1 MPTTNSA
8 VYNAYGKKK
17 RNSLAPYLDAGN
29 SSASGNMQLTTPQP
43 TGGNTRLYNAY
54 AGAGTQPKAT
64 TKVARAYS
72 SAVTPAD
79 TAYRNATS
87 PTAANPTQAQYQPG
101 EILRRSAANGNANNT
116 QPAAASADQTG
127 VVSSPAAQSTGA
139 AQTGGQTALQRAYG
153 SQNSSGNTYGADRQS
168 AINAATA
175 SYNKLLNYL
184 PEYNELMGMRGLGVS
199 EQALLNAQRDYAQN
213 IADINAT
220 YDEMEQAYRDT
231 QISNVNTLS
240 AELSAYINDA
250 GENFTQE
257 GYERFKQGM
266 LQAGYTAEE
275 LAAAENLLTQS
286 TLNIIE
292 AAEIR
297 GDAQII
303 SDTEAKKYG
312 VNGEGILALTAKEA
326 DFGKYWD
333 TGKKGTKQYQLVQ
346 DILDAAKEGK
356 IPNGTYIDFNYG
368 AGAVGSKI
376 YVYNNGYFYPT
387 QYSYDNLPENV
398 SKKDV
403 LGRGEGLEGRRYYKD
418 PNSL

>member
-29 SSASGNMQLTTPQP
+29 SSVSRNMQLTTPQP

-127 VVSSPAAQSTGA
+127 VVSAPAAQSTGA

-275 LAAAENLLTQS
+275 LAAAENLLTQADLDS
-286 TLNIIE
+286 MQNALDVASGVMNSAMRERYRISGSGLDTTIGE
-292 AAEIR
+292 DGQE
-297 GDAQII
+297 GDDWRTRFGAFAGSLVDGKQ
-303 SDTEAKKYG
+303 
-312 VNGEGILALTAKEA
+312 NALVK
-326 DFGKYWD
+326 
-333 TGKKGTKQYQLVQ
+333 
-346 DILDAAKEGK
+346 DILNAAQQGR
-356 IPNGTYIDFNYG
+356 ISNGTFVNFNYG
-368 AGAVGSKI
+368 GGDGGI
-376 YVYNNGYFYPT
+376 YVYINGLFYPT
-387 QYSYDNLPENV
+387 SYSEEEITSIV
-398 SKKDV
+398 
-403 LGRGEGLEGRRYYKD
+403 GRGADNRID
-418 PNSL
+418 PNTL

>member
-29 SSASGNMQLTTPQP
+29 SSVSRNMQLTTPQP

-54 AGAGTQPKAT
+54 AGTGTQPKAT

-153 SQNSSGNTYGADRQS
+153 SQNSSGNTYGADRQN

-275 LAAAENLLTQS
+275 LAAAENLLTQADLDS
-286 TLNIIE
+286 MQNALDVASGVMNSAMRERYRISGSGLDTTIGE
-292 AAEIR
+292 DGQE
-297 GDAQII
+297 GDDWRTRFGAFAGSLVDGKQ
-303 SDTEAKKYG
+303 
-312 VNGEGILALTAKEA
+312 NALVK
-326 DFGKYWD
+326 
-333 TGKKGTKQYQLVQ
+333 
-346 DILDAAKEGK
+346 DILNAAQEGR
-356 IPNGTYIDFNYG
+356 IPNGTYVNFNYG
-368 AGAVGSKI
+368 GGDGGI
-376 YVYNNGYFYPT
+376 YVYINGLFYPT
-387 QYSYDNLPENV
+387 SYSEEEITSIV
-398 SKKDV
+398 
-403 LGRGEGLEGRRYYKD
+403 GRGADNRID
-418 PNSL
+418 PNTL

>member
-101 EILRRSAANGNANNT
+101 EILRRSAANGNANNA
-116 QPAAASADQTG
+116 QPAAAASADQTG
-127 VVSSPAAQSTGA
+127 VVSAPAAQSTGA

-153 SQNSSGNTYGADRQS
+153 SQNSSGNTYGADRQN

-275 LAAAENLLTQS
+275 LAAAENLLTQADLDSMQNALDAAITDEIKNSLSISGDGVLAS
-286 TLNIIE
+286 TATE
-292 AAEIR
+292 QMF
-297 GDAQII
+297 GDYYD
-303 SDTEAKKYG
+303 S
-312 VNGEGILALTAKEA
+312 
-326 DFGKYWD
+326 
-333 TGKKGTKQYQLVQ
+333 GKKGSKQYNLVQ
-346 DILDAAKEGK
+346 DILKAGREGR
-356 IPNGTYIDFNYG
+356 IPNGTYFDFNYG
-368 AGAVGSKI
+368 SGPADDPLF
-376 YVYNNGYFYPT
+376 VYYNGYFYPT
-387 QYSYDNLPENV
+387 SYNAMRHPGIDDTAIV
-398 SKKDV
+398 
-403 LGRGEGLEGRRYYKD
+403 GRGSWWDGKNDYID
-418 PNSL
+418 PNDL

>member
-43 TGGNTRLYNAY
+43 TGGSTRLYNAY

-101 EILRRSAANGNANNT
+101 EILRRSAANGNANNA
-116 QPAAASADQTG
+116 QPAAAAADQTG
-127 VVSSPAAQSTGA
+127 VVSAPAAQSTGA

-153 SQNSSGNTYGADRQS
+153 SQNSSGNTYGADRQN

-275 LAAAENLLTQS
+275 LAAAENLLTQ
-286 TLNIIE
+286 
-292 AAEIR
+292 
-297 GDAQII
+297 
-303 SDTEAKKYG
+303 
-312 VNGEGILALTAKEA
+312 A
-326 DFGKYWD
+326 DLD
-333 TGKKGTKQYQLVQ
+333 SMQNA
-346 DILDAAKEGK
+346 LDAASGVMNSALRKRYGIVGSGLGIAMGGMKEEGDGWKARFGTFAGSGVGGK
-356 IPNGTYIDFNYG
+356 QDSLVEDILTAAQEGRIPNGTYVNFNYG
-368 AGAVGSKI
+368 GGDGGI
-376 YVYNNGYFYPT
+376 YVYINGLFYPT
-387 QYSYDNLPENV
+387 SYSEEEITSIV
-398 SKKDV
+398 
-403 LGRGEGLEGRRYYKD
+403 GRGADNRID
-418 PNSL
+418 PNTL

>member
-29 SSASGNMQLTTPQP
+29 SSVSRNMQLTTPQP

-54 AGAGTQPKAT
+54 AGTGTQPKAT

-72 SAVTPAD
+72 SAVTPTD
-79 TAYRNATS
+79 TAYRTATS

-101 EILRRSAANGNANNT
+101 EILRRSAANGNANNA

-127 VVSSPAAQSTGA
+127 VVSAPAAQSTGA

-275 LAAAENLLTQS
+275 LAAAENLLTQ
-286 TLNIIE
+286 
-292 AAEIR
+292 
-297 GDAQII
+297 
-303 SDTEAKKYG
+303 
-312 VNGEGILALTAKEA
+312 A
-326 DFGKYWD
+326 DLD
-333 TGKKGTKQYQLVQ
+333 SMQNA
-346 DILDAAKEGK
+346 LDAASGVMNSALRKRYGIVGSGLGIAMGGMKEEGYGWKARFGTFAGSGVGGK
-356 IPNGTYIDFNYG
+356 QDSLVEDILTAAQEGRIPNGTYVNFNYG
-368 AGAVGSKI
+368 GGDGGI
-376 YVYNNGYFYPT
+376 YVYINGLFYPT
-387 QYSYDNLPENV
+387 SYSEEEITSIV
-398 SKKDV
+398 
-403 LGRGEGLEGRRYYKD
+403 GRGADNRID
-418 PNSL
+418 PNTL

>member
-29 SSASGNMQLTTPQP
+29 SSVSGNMQLTTPQP

-54 AGAGTQPKAT
+54 AGTGTQPKAT

-79 TAYRNATS
+79 TAYRSATS
-87 PTAANPTQAQYQPG
+87 PAAANPTQAQYQPG
-101 EILRRSAANGNANNT
+101 EILRRSAANGNANNA
-116 QPAAASADQTG
+116 QPAAAAADQTG
-127 VVSSPAAQSTGA
+127 VVSAPAAQSTGA

-153 SQNSSGNTYGADRQS
+153 SQNSSGNTYGADRQN

-275 LAAAENLLTQS
+275 LAAAENLLTQADLDS
-286 TLNIIE
+286 MQNALDVASGVMNSAMRERYRISGSGLDTTIGE
-292 AAEIR
+292 DGQE
-297 GDAQII
+297 GDDWRTRFGAFAGSLVDGKQ
-303 SDTEAKKYG
+303 
-312 VNGEGILALTAKEA
+312 NALVK
-326 DFGKYWD
+326 
-333 TGKKGTKQYQLVQ
+333 
-346 DILDAAKEGK
+346 DILNAAQQGR
-356 IPNGTYIDFNYG
+356 ISNGTFVNFNYG
-368 AGAVGSKI
+368 GGDGGI
-376 YVYNNGYFYPT
+376 YVYINGLFYPT
-387 QYSYDNLPENV
+387 SYSEEEITSIV
-398 SKKDV
+398 
-403 LGRGEGLEGRRYYKD
+403 GRGADNRID
-418 PNSL
+418 PNTL

>member
-43 TGGNTRLYNAY
+43 TGGSTRLYNAY
-54 AGAGTQPKAT
+54 AGVGTQPKAT

-101 EILRRSAANGNANNT
+101 EILRRSAANGNANNA

-127 VVSSPAAQSTGA
+127 VVSAPAAQSTGA

-153 SQNSSGNTYGADRQS
+153 SQNSSGNTYGADRQN

-286 TLNIIE
+286 TLNVIE
-292 AAEIR
+292 AAEQREDVSPI
-297 GDAQII
+297 DESTKNAL
-303 SDTEAKKYG
+303 G
-312 VNGEGILALTAKEA
+312 VSGEGINVYNANSGS
-326 DFGKYWD
+326 FGSYLG
-333 TGKKGTKQYQLVQ
+333 TGSSGKQDNYIQG
-346 DILDAAKEGK
+346 IIDAAQKGK
-356 IPNGTYIDFNYG
+356 IPNGTYYDFNYG
-368 AGAVGSKI
+368 SGKSV
-376 YVYNNGYFYPT
+376 YVYYNGYFYP
-387 QYSYDNLPENV
+387 V
-398 SKKDV
+398 SNAEGKPV
-403 LGRGEGLEGRRYYKD
+403 LSAGTLFDMMGA
-418 PNSL
+418 

>member
-43 TGGNTRLYNAY
+43 TGGSTRLYNAY

-101 EILRRSAANGNANNT
+101 EILRRSAANGNANNA
-116 QPAAASADQTG
+116 QPAAAAADQTG
-127 VVSSPAAQSTGA
+127 VVSAPAAQSTGA

-153 SQNSSGNTYGADRQS
+153 SQNSSGNTYGADRQN

-275 LAAAENLLTQS
+275 LAAAENLLTQADLDS
-286 TLNIIE
+286 MQNALDVASGVMNSAMRERYRISGSGLDTTIGE
-292 AAEIR
+292 DGQE
-297 GDAQII
+297 GDDWRTRFGAFAGSLVDGKQ
-303 SDTEAKKYG
+303 
-312 VNGEGILALTAKEA
+312 NALVK
-326 DFGKYWD
+326 
-333 TGKKGTKQYQLVQ
+333 
-346 DILDAAKEGK
+346 DILNAAQQGR
-356 IPNGTYIDFNYG
+356 ISNGTFVNFNYG
-368 AGAVGSKI
+368 GGDGGI
-376 YVYNNGYFYPT
+376 YVYINGLFYPT
-387 QYSYDNLPENV
+387 SYSEEEITSIV
-398 SKKDV
+398 
-403 LGRGEGLEGRRYYKD
+403 GRGADNRID
-418 PNSL
+418 PNTL

>member
-43 TGGNTRLYNAY
+43 TGGSTRLYNAY

-101 EILRRSAANGNANNT
+101 EILRRSAANGNANNA
-116 QPAAASADQTG
+116 QPAAAAADQTG
-127 VVSSPAAQSTGA
+127 VVSAPAAQSTGA

-153 SQNSSGNTYGADRQS
+153 SQNSSGNTYGADRQN

-286 TLNIIE
+286 DRNIMNNANNNSDANKSYISNIE
-292 AAEIR
+292 KPFE
-297 GDAQII
+297 
-303 SDTEAKKYG
+303 Y
-312 VNGEGILALTAKEA
+312 N
-326 DFGKYWD
+326 GKYYQIESKLD
-333 TGKKGTKQYQLVQ
+333 KNANQIVRNNDFKKQLK
-346 DILDAAKEGK
+346 DMGYSNLFDEN
-356 IPNGTYIDFNYG
+356 IPNGTTIITHVDNRGSNDFNWWDDVGAFLLSPFG
-368 AGAVGSKI
+368 AGAWDSWGNWNEISMTYYDGDWYLSK
-376 YVYNNGYFYPT
+376 V
-387 QYSYDNLPENV
+387 V
-398 SKKDV
+398 SV
-403 LGRGEGLEGRRYYKD
+403 
-418 PNSL
+418 

>member
-29 SSASGNMQLTTPQP
+29 SSVSGNMQLTTPQP
-43 TGGNTRLYNAY
+43 TGGSTRLYNAY

-101 EILRRSAANGNANNT
+101 EILRRSAANGNANNA
-116 QPAAASADQTG
+116 QPAAAAADQTG
-127 VVSSPAAQSTGA
+127 VVSAPAAQSTGA
-139 AQTGGQTALQRAYG
+139 AQTDGQTALQRAYG
-153 SQNSSGNTYGADRQS
+153 SQNSSGNTYGADRQN

-286 TLNIIE
+286 DRNIMNNANNNSDANKSYISNIE
-292 AAEIR
+292 KPFE
-297 GDAQII
+297 
-303 SDTEAKKYG
+303 Y
-312 VNGEGILALTAKEA
+312 N
-326 DFGKYWD
+326 GKYYQIESKLD
-333 TGKKGTKQYQLVQ
+333 KNANQIVRNNDFKKQLK
-346 DILDAAKEGK
+346 DMGYSNLFDEN
-356 IPNGTYIDFNYG
+356 IPNGTTIITHVDNRGSNDFNWWDDVGAFLLSPFG
-368 AGAVGSKI
+368 AGAWDSWGNWNEISMTYYDGDWYLSK
-376 YVYNNGYFYPT
+376 V
-387 QYSYDNLPENV
+387 V
-398 SKKDV
+398 SV
-403 LGRGEGLEGRRYYKD
+403 
-418 PNSL
+418 

>member
-101 EILRRSAANGNANNT
+101 EILRRSAANGNANNA

-127 VVSSPAAQSTGA
+127 VVSAPAAQSTGA

-153 SQNSSGNTYGADRQS
+153 SQNSSGNTYGADRQN

-275 LAAAENLLTQS
+275 LAAAENLLTQADLDS
-286 TLNIIE
+286 MQNALDVASGVMNSAMRERYRISGSGLDTTIGE
-292 AAEIR
+292 DGQE
-297 GDAQII
+297 GDDWRTRFGAFAGSLVDGKQ
-303 SDTEAKKYG
+303 
-312 VNGEGILALTAKEA
+312 NALVK
-326 DFGKYWD
+326 
-333 TGKKGTKQYQLVQ
+333 
-346 DILDAAKEGK
+346 DILNAAQQGR
-356 IPNGTYIDFNYG
+356 ISNGTFVNFNYG
-368 AGAVGSKI
+368 GGDGGI
-376 YVYNNGYFYPT
+376 YVYINGLFYPT
-387 QYSYDNLPENV
+387 SYSEEEITSIV
-398 SKKDV
+398 
-403 LGRGEGLEGRRYYKD
+403 GRGADNRID
-418 PNSL
+418 PNTL

>member
-275 LAAAENLLTQS
+275 LAAAENLLTQADLDS
-286 TLNIIE
+286 MQNALDVASGVMNSAMRERYRISGSGLDTTIGE
-292 AAEIR
+292 DGQE
-297 GDAQII
+297 GDDWRTRFGAFAGSLVDGKQ
-303 SDTEAKKYG
+303 
-312 VNGEGILALTAKEA
+312 NALVK
-326 DFGKYWD
+326 
-333 TGKKGTKQYQLVQ
+333 
-346 DILDAAKEGK
+346 DILNAAQQGR
-356 IPNGTYIDFNYG
+356 ISNGTFVNFNYG
-368 AGAVGSKI
+368 GGDGGI
-376 YVYNNGYFYPT
+376 YVYINGLFYPT
-387 QYSYDNLPENV
+387 SYSEEEITSIV
-398 SKKDV
+398 
-403 LGRGEGLEGRRYYKD
+403 GRGADNRID
-418 PNSL
+418 PNTL

>member
-101 EILRRSAANGNANNT
+101 EILRRSAANGNANNA

-127 VVSSPAAQSTGA
+127 VVSAPAAQSTGA

-153 SQNSSGNTYGADRQS
+153 SQNSSGNTYGADRQN

-275 LAAAENLLTQS
+275 LAAAENLLTQADLDS
-286 TLNIIE
+286 MQNALDVASGVMNSAMRERYRISGSGLDTTIGE
-292 AAEIR
+292 DGQE
-297 GDAQII
+297 GDDWRTRFGAFAGSLVDGKQ
-303 SDTEAKKYG
+303 
-312 VNGEGILALTAKEA
+312 NALVK
-326 DFGKYWD
+326 
-333 TGKKGTKQYQLVQ
+333 
-346 DILDAAKEGK
+346 DILNAAQQGR
-356 IPNGTYIDFNYG
+356 ISNGTFVNFNYG
-368 AGAVGSKI
+368 GGDGGI
-376 YVYNNGYFYPT
+376 YVYINGLFYPT
-387 QYSYDNLPENV
+387 SYREEEITSIV
-398 SKKDV
+398 
-403 LGRGEGLEGRRYYKD
+403 GRGADNRID
-418 PNSL
+418 PNTL

>member
-43 TGGNTRLYNAY
+43 TGANTRLYNAY

-101 EILRRSAANGNANNT
+101 EILRRSAANGNANNA

-127 VVSSPAAQSTGA
+127 VVSAPAAQSTGA

-286 TLNIIE
+286 DRNIMNNANNNSDANKSYISNIE
-292 AAEIR
+292 KPFE
-297 GDAQII
+297 
-303 SDTEAKKYG
+303 Y
-312 VNGEGILALTAKEA
+312 N
-326 DFGKYWD
+326 GKYYQIESKLD
-333 TGKKGTKQYQLVQ
+333 KNANQIVRNNDFKKQLK
-346 DILDAAKEGK
+346 DMGYSNLFDEN
-356 IPNGTYIDFNYG
+356 IPNGTTIITHVDNRGSNDFNWWDDVGAFLLSPFG
-368 AGAVGSKI
+368 AGAWDSWGNWNEISMTYYDGDWYLSK
-376 YVYNNGYFYPT
+376 V
-387 QYSYDNLPENV
+387 V
-398 SKKDV
+398 SV
-403 LGRGEGLEGRRYYKD
+403 
-418 PNSL
+418 

>member
-127 VVSSPAAQSTGA
+127 VVSAPAAQSTGA

-286 TLNIIE
+286 TLNVIE
-292 AAEIR
+292 AAEQREDVSPI
-297 GDAQII
+297 DESTKNAL
-303 SDTEAKKYG
+303 G
-312 VNGEGILALTAKEA
+312 VSGEGINVYNANSGS
-326 DFGKYWD
+326 FGSYLG
-333 TGKKGTKQYQLVQ
+333 TGSSGKQDNYIQG
-346 DILDAAKEGK
+346 IIDAAQKGK
-356 IPNGTYIDFNYG
+356 IPNGTYYDFNYG
-368 AGAVGSKI
+368 SGQSV
-376 YVYNNGYFYPT
+376 YVYYNGYFYP
-387 QYSYDNLPENV
+387 V
-398 SKKDV
+398 SNAAGKPV
-403 LGRGEGLEGRRYYKD
+403 LSAGTLFDMMGA
-418 PNSL
+418 

>member
-101 EILRRSAANGNANNT
+101 EILRRSAANGNANNA

-127 VVSSPAAQSTGA
+127 VVSAPAAQSTGA

-275 LAAAENLLTQS
+275 LAAAENLLTQADLDS
-286 TLNIIE
+286 MQNALDVASGVMNSAMRERYRISGSGLDTTIGE
-292 AAEIR
+292 DGQE
-297 GDAQII
+297 GDDWRTRFGAFAGSLVDGKQ
-303 SDTEAKKYG
+303 
-312 VNGEGILALTAKEA
+312 NALVK
-326 DFGKYWD
+326 
-333 TGKKGTKQYQLVQ
+333 
-346 DILDAAKEGK
+346 DILNAAQQGR
-356 IPNGTYIDFNYG
+356 ISNGTFVNFNYG
-368 AGAVGSKI
+368 GGDGGI
-376 YVYNNGYFYPT
+376 YVYINGLFYPT
-387 QYSYDNLPENV
+387 SYSEEEITSIV
-398 SKKDV
+398 
-403 LGRGEGLEGRRYYKD
+403 GRGADNRID
-418 PNSL
+418 PNTL

>member
-54 AGAGTQPKAT
+54 AGTGTQPKAT

-286 TLNIIE
+286 DRNIMNNANNNSDANKSYISNIE
-292 AAEIR
+292 KPFE
-297 GDAQII
+297 
-303 SDTEAKKYG
+303 Y
-312 VNGEGILALTAKEA
+312 N
-326 DFGKYWD
+326 GKYYQIESKLD
-333 TGKKGTKQYQLVQ
+333 KNANQIVRNNDFKKQLK
-346 DILDAAKEGK
+346 DMGYSNLFDEN
-356 IPNGTYIDFNYG
+356 IPNGTTIITHVDNRGSNDFNWWDDVGAFLLSPFG
-368 AGAVGSKI
+368 AGAWDSWGNWNEISMTYYDGDWYLSK
-376 YVYNNGYFYPT
+376 V
-387 QYSYDNLPENV
+387 V
-398 SKKDV
+398 SV
-403 LGRGEGLEGRRYYKD
+403 
-418 PNSL
+418 

>member
-43 TGGNTRLYNAY
+43 TGGSTRLYNAY
-54 AGAGTQPKAT
+54 AGTGTQPKAT

-101 EILRRSAANGNANNT
+101 EILRRSAANGNANNA

-153 SQNSSGNTYGADRQS
+153 SQNSSGNTYGADRQN

-286 TLNIIE
+286 DRNIMNNANNNSDANKSYISNIE
-292 AAEIR
+292 KPFE
-297 GDAQII
+297 
-303 SDTEAKKYG
+303 Y
-312 VNGEGILALTAKEA
+312 N
-326 DFGKYWD
+326 GKYYQIESKLD
-333 TGKKGTKQYQLVQ
+333 KNANQIVRNNDFKKQLK
-346 DILDAAKEGK
+346 DMGYSNLFDEN
-356 IPNGTYIDFNYG
+356 IPNGTTIITHVDNRGSNDFNWWDDVGAFLLSPFG
-368 AGAVGSKI
+368 AGAWDSWGNWNEISMTYYDGDWYLSK
-376 YVYNNGYFYPT
+376 V
-387 QYSYDNLPENV
+387 V
-398 SKKDV
+398 SV
-403 LGRGEGLEGRRYYKD
+403 
-418 PNSL
+418 

>member
-87 PTAANPTQAQYQPG
+87 PTAANPTPAQYQPG
-101 EILRRSAANGNANNT
+101 EILRRSAANGNANNA
-116 QPAAASADQTG
+116 QPAAAASADQTG
-127 VVSSPAAQSTGA
+127 VVSAPAAQSTGA

-153 SQNSSGNTYGADRQS
+153 SQNSSGNTYGADRQN

-286 TLNIIE
+286 DRNIMNNANNNSDANKSYISNIE
-292 AAEIR
+292 KPFE
-297 GDAQII
+297 
-303 SDTEAKKYG
+303 Y
-312 VNGEGILALTAKEA
+312 N
-326 DFGKYWD
+326 GKYYQIESKLD
-333 TGKKGTKQYQLVQ
+333 KNANQIVRNNDFKKQLK
-346 DILDAAKEGK
+346 DMGYSNLFDEN
-356 IPNGTYIDFNYG
+356 IPNGTTIITHVDNRGSNDFNWWDDVGAFLLSPFG
-368 AGAVGSKI
+368 AGAWDSWGNWNEISMTYYDGDWYLSK
-376 YVYNNGYFYPT
+376 V
-387 QYSYDNLPENV
+387 V
-398 SKKDV
+398 SV
-403 LGRGEGLEGRRYYKD
+403 
-418 PNSL
+418 

>member
-101 EILRRSAANGNANNT
+101 EILRRSAANGNANNA
-116 QPAAASADQTG
+116 QPAAAASADQTG
-127 VVSSPAAQSTGA
+127 VVSAPAAQSTGA

-153 SQNSSGNTYGADRQS
+153 SQNSSGNTYGADRQN

-286 TLNIIE
+286 DRNIMNNANNNSDANKSYISNIE
-292 AAEIR
+292 KPFE
-297 GDAQII
+297 
-303 SDTEAKKYG
+303 Y
-312 VNGEGILALTAKEA
+312 N
-326 DFGKYWD
+326 GKYYQIESKLD
-333 TGKKGTKQYQLVQ
+333 KNANQIVRNNDFKKQLK
-346 DILDAAKEGK
+346 DMGYSNLFDEN
-356 IPNGTYIDFNYG
+356 IPNGTTIITHVDNRGSNDFNWWDDVGAFLLSPFG
-368 AGAVGSKI
+368 AGAWDSWGNWNEISMTYYDGDWYLSK
-376 YVYNNGYFYPT
+376 V
-387 QYSYDNLPENV
+387 V
-398 SKKDV
+398 SV
-403 LGRGEGLEGRRYYKD
+403 
-418 PNSL
+418 

>member
-1 MPTTNSA
+1 
-8 VYNAYGKKK
+8 
-17 RNSLAPYLDAGN
+17 
-29 SSASGNMQLTTPQP
+29 MQWPTPQP

-79 TAYRNATS
+79 TAYRNATP

-101 EILRRSAANGNANNT
+101 EILRRSAANGNANNA

-127 VVSSPAAQSTGA
+127 VVSAPAAQSTGA

-275 LAAAENLLTQS
+275 LAAAENLLTQADLDS
-286 TLNIIE
+286 MQNALDVASGVMNSAMRERYRISGSGLDTTIGE
-292 AAEIR
+292 DGQE
-297 GDAQII
+297 GDDWRTRFGAFAGSLVDGKQ
-303 SDTEAKKYG
+303 
-312 VNGEGILALTAKEA
+312 NALVK
-326 DFGKYWD
+326 
-333 TGKKGTKQYQLVQ
+333 
-346 DILDAAKEGK
+346 DILNAAQQGR
-356 IPNGTYIDFNYG
+356 ISNGTFVNFNYG
-368 AGAVGSKI
+368 GGDGGI
-376 YVYNNGYFYPT
+376 YVYINGLFYPT
-387 QYSYDNLPENV
+387 SYSEEEITSIV
-398 SKKDV
+398 
-403 LGRGEGLEGRRYYKD
+403 GRGADNRID
-418 PNSL
+418 PNTL

>member
-54 AGAGTQPKAT
+54 AGTGTQPKAT

-275 LAAAENLLTQS
+275 LAAAENLLTQ
-286 TLNIIE
+286 
-292 AAEIR
+292 
-297 GDAQII
+297 
-303 SDTEAKKYG
+303 
-312 VNGEGILALTAKEA
+312 A
-326 DFGKYWD
+326 DLD
-333 TGKKGTKQYQLVQ
+333 SMQNA
-346 DILDAAKEGK
+346 LDAASGVMNSALRKRYGIVGSGLGIAMGGMKEEGDGWKAQFGTFAGSGVGGK
-356 IPNGTYIDFNYG
+356 QDSLVEDILTAAQEGRIPNGTYVNFNYG
-368 AGAVGSKI
+368 GGDGGI
-376 YVYNNGYFYPT
+376 YVYINGLFYPT
-387 QYSYDNLPENV
+387 SYSEEEITSIV
-398 SKKDV
+398 
-403 LGRGEGLEGRRYYKD
+403 GRGADNRID
-418 PNSL
+418 PNTL

>member
-29 SSASGNMQLTTPQP
+29 SSVSGNMQLTTPQP

-54 AGAGTQPKAT
+54 AGTGTQPKAT

-79 TAYRNATS
+79 TAYRTATS

-127 VVSSPAAQSTGA
+127 VVSAPAAQSTGA

-275 LAAAENLLTQS
+275 LAAAENLLTQADLDS
-286 TLNIIE
+286 MQNALDVASGVMNSAMRERYRISGSGLDTTIGE
-292 AAEIR
+292 DGQE
-297 GDAQII
+297 GDDWRTRFGAFAGSLVDGKQ
-303 SDTEAKKYG
+303 
-312 VNGEGILALTAKEA
+312 NALVK
-326 DFGKYWD
+326 
-333 TGKKGTKQYQLVQ
+333 
-346 DILDAAKEGK
+346 DILNAAQEGR
-356 IPNGTYIDFNYG
+356 IPNGTYVNFNYG
-368 AGAVGSKI
+368 GGDGGI
-376 YVYNNGYFYPT
+376 YVYINGLFYPT
-387 QYSYDNLPENV
+387 SYSEEEITSIV
-398 SKKDV
+398 
-403 LGRGEGLEGRRYYKD
+403 GRGADNRID
-418 PNSL
+418 PNTL

>member
-79 TAYRNATS
+79 TAYRTATS

-101 EILRRSAANGNANNT
+101 EILRRSAANGNANNA

-127 VVSSPAAQSTGA
+127 VVSAPAAQSTGA

-275 LAAAENLLTQS
+275 LAAAENLLTQADLDS
-286 TLNIIE
+286 MQNALDVASGVMNSAMRERYRISGSGLDTTIGE
-292 AAEIR
+292 DGQE
-297 GDAQII
+297 GDDWRTRFGAFVGSLVDGKQ
-303 SDTEAKKYG
+303 
-312 VNGEGILALTAKEA
+312 NALVK
-326 DFGKYWD
+326 
-333 TGKKGTKQYQLVQ
+333 
-346 DILDAAKEGK
+346 DILNAAQQGR
-356 IPNGTYIDFNYG
+356 ISNGTFVNFNYG
-368 AGAVGSKI
+368 GGDGGI
-376 YVYNNGYFYPT
+376 YVYINGLFYPT
-387 QYSYDNLPENV
+387 SYSEEEITSIV
-398 SKKDV
+398 
-403 LGRGEGLEGRRYYKD
+403 GRGADNRID
-418 PNSL
+418 PNTL